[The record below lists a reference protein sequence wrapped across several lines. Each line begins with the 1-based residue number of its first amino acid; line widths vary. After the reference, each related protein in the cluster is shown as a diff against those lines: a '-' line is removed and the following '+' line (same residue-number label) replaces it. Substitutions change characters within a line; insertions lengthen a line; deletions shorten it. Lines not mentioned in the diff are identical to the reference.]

1 MIINSRY
8 KILKFLGSGRSQ
20 VFLAEDLLLPGKF
33 YAIKIIPSEK
43 LNLDEI
49 ESLRSEFNL
58 LYSLN
63 HPNIVKAYEFGVIT
77 DCDDTSYLNSYFYIS
92 EYVDGKNF
100 LDFFSF
106 PVQGDHLEY
115 FLKALNQISLTLYY
129 IHQLSIIHYDLRPEN
144 ILIEGNDKNHLNI
157 KLIDFGFSA
166 LKSSYVKGTPLYI
179 SPELISGKEVD
190 HRTDLYSLGA
200 TLYHVL
206 RGEPPFYSENEI
218 ELLKKHLEEKPQDLP
233 DIYPDFLRQI
243 VLKLLEKNPD
253 DRFQNSLQILELLP
267 ENFRQIK
274 NIWYIPRVH
283 FAREEELKKLKE
295 FSKRE
300 NNNIS
305 TIIIISEEGM
315 GKSYLLKKFLEHL
328 NYKRSDYFYL
338 NVLKDQSSNYNILDV
353 LLNQIEKFIRLKNC
367 EEKENFEQ
375 KIKRLKELY
384 NISINQSEF
393 IEYRRNLLSELL
405 INLARSFKFLVV
417 IDDYQNLDQITKE
430 FFYYIFPS
438 LVDLGIKFILTVDT
452 SFIRNQE
459 IERFRNSEE
468 IILSPLSKVEIIKML
483 KAYFKYD
490 FPYDEVADLLIE
502 FTSRSINEMNE
513 FLSNLFFEEILTFDS
528 KGFKLNWEKI
538 QKIDF
543 ERLSQKSYELK
554 IRDLTSI
561 QKSLLNVLSL
571 LNFPLKLSEL
581 SEILNIELPQLRKEI
596 EYLSAFGWVEISGR
610 DEMVFLPAGGVKRFL
625 FSRTKDNQ
633 DLNLWLAK
641 FFERKK
647 YSSFII
653 AEFYERANAREKAL
667 IFYLN
672 AVSEAEKYFSF
683 SSMEKYLIK
692 CIELEDKSDKLIEL
706 KYNLAKCYFNQAE
719 FKKAEDLL
727 NEILNST
734 NLDENKLFEIYLMIA
749 ITNYKTGNIEE
760 AYNNFDNA
768 YRYARTDQQ
777 KVEVELQ
784 EINLELS
791 QGNYTLAMSKCKNLL
806 NDYSEILSPATRAAV
821 YNNLGI
827 ANSKA
832 GFYSDAVSYF
842 KEALEI
848 YEAQNN
854 KIKSSQILMN
864 LGNVFNLQN
873 KQEEALR
880 YWKQAL
886 ELNESIGDLS
896 KKALILNNIG
906 ISFFEN
912 INLEEAIKYYKDAQV
927 IFEKINDQFG
937 EALSLYNLAETSFLM
952 SDYELALDYVNKSI
966 QLSIKLVDVEGQC
979 QGLFL
984 LGLIYYMFNQKE
996 KLREVSSDLIK
1007 IIENHKM
1014 QATQLQNYLYLEGLL
1029 SLEEKNYSDSE
1040 IKLNLARELFNEL
1053 DGKYF
1058 YCKSTL
1064 DLMRLNI
1071 YTGNF
1076 SNILTFYNELQLND
1090 YFNKNNLLIA
1100 EANLI
1105 LGDASKR
1112 PGSNLPESSLFYYT
1126 QAMKHIENAY
1136 IGEVTYQI
1144 LVAIGEEY
1152 LIKGAVNKGLEYFK
1166 KAKLVIDYLGSKI
1179 SDNNF
1184 KISYFAH
1191 PLRKRT
1197 LKKIEKV
1204 INNF

>member
-1 MIINSRY
+1 MIVNSRY

-77 DCDDTSYLNSYFYIS
+77 NCDDTSYLDSYFYIS
-92 EYVDGKNF
+92 EYVDGKN
-100 LDFFSF
+100 LLNFFSS
-106 PVQGDHLEY
+106 PVQGDQLED
-115 FLKALNQISLTLYY
+115 FLRALNQISLTLYY
-129 IHQLSIIHYDLRPEN
+129 IHQLNIIHYDLRPEN
-144 ILIEGNDKNHLNI
+144 ILIEGNDKNNLNI

-206 RGEPPFYSENEI
+206 KGEPPFYSENEI
-218 ELLKKHLEEKPQDLP
+218 ELLKKHLEEKPQGLP

-253 DRFQNSLQILELLP
+253 DRFQNSLQILDLIP
-267 ENFRQIK
+267 ENFRKIE

-300 NNNIS
+300 NNNLS

-315 GKSYLLKKFLEHL
+315 GKSYLLKKFIDHLE
-328 NYKRSDYFYL
+328 NQRNIYFFL
-338 NVLKDQSSNYNILDV
+338 NVSKEQSSTYNILDV
-353 LLNQIEKFIRLKNC
+353 LLNQIEKIIRLK
-367 EEKENFEQ
+367 KFENEDNL
-375 KIKRLKELY
+375 KLEIKRVRDLY
-384 NISINQSEF
+384 SASISQA
-393 IEYRRNLLSELL
+393 EYVENRRNFLAEIL
-405 INLARSFKFLVV
+405 IDLARKLKFFVI
-417 IDDYQNLDQITKE
+417 IDDFQNLDQSTKE

-438 LVDLGIKFILTVDT
+438 LEDLGVKFVVAVDT
-452 SFIRNQE
+452 AFIRYQE
-459 IERFRNSEE
+459 IEKIKNREE
-468 IILSPLSKVEIIKML
+468 IILSPLSRDDIIKML
-483 KAYFKYD
+483 RAYFKFN
-490 FPYDEVADLLIE
+490 FPYEDVTDLLIE
-502 FTSRSINEMNE
+502 YTSRSINEMNE
-513 FLSNLFFEEILTFDS
+513 LLSNLFFEKIIIFNST
-528 KGFKLNWEKI
+528 GFKLNYEKL
-538 QKIDF
+538 QQIDI
-543 ERLSQKSYELK
+543 EQLSQKSYELK
-554 IRDLTSI
+554 IQNLTLI
-561 QKSLLNVLSL
+561 QKRMLDLLSL
-571 LNFPLKLSEL
+571 INFPINLKDLSKILDIEFNQLKKESEFL
-581 SEILNIELPQLRKEI
+581 S
-596 EYLSAFGWVEISGR
+596 SFGWIEISGR
-610 DEMVFLPAGGVKRFL
+610 DELVFFPSGGIKRFIV
-625 FSRTKDNQ
+625 SKTKYDQ
-633 DLNLWLAK
+633 DLNLSLAR
-641 FFERKK
+641 FFEKEN
-647 YSSFII
+647 YPSFIT
-653 AEFYERANAREKAL
+653 AEFYERANFKEKAL
-667 IFYLN
+667 EYYLR
-672 AVSEAEKYFSF
+672 AASEAEKYFSF
-683 SSMEKYLIK
+683 SSMEKYLLK
-692 CIELEDKSDKLIEL
+692 CIELENRTDELIQIRF
-706 KYNLAKCYFNQAE
+706 NLAKCYFNQAE
-719 FKKAEDLL
+719 FKKAEDVL
-727 NEILNST
+727 NEILNKT
-734 NLDENKLFEIYLMIA
+734 IKDENKLFEIYLMLA
-749 ITNYKTGNIEE
+749 ILKYKTGNIED
-760 AYNNFDNA
+760 AYDNFDNA

-777 KVEVELQ
+777 KVDVELQ